1 LWKERNSIGNY
12 LVKKQKP
19 TNRNSPIL
27 QPATLLFPRALILRG
42 SIAVYLGILCFN
54 KASPLLK
61 KAKWLFD
68 TIETLNEMGKV
79 ALQ

>member
-1 LWKERNSIGNY
+1 MPNLWKERNSIGNY

-42 SIAVYLGILCFN
+42 SIAVYLDILCFN

-61 KAKWLFD
+61 KENVYL
-68 TIETLNEMGKV
+68 
-79 ALQ
+79 LQIRHKMRLER